1 MSRKQAKPTESQV
14 VYERIEQLK
23 ADGVSLADAVRRVAE
38 ERGKKEGAVRGN
50 YYNYAKKVTGG
61 GSTKPRSRRSTR
73 TAITVDGA
81 VDEAKA
87 VLQKAIDNVDS
98 EVEAAKKELEDAQ
111 ARHDELLASVK
122 ERKASLEKRIKA
134 LS

>member
-1 MSRKQAKPTESQV
+1 MAGKDKTESQA

-23 ADGVSLADAVRRVAE
+23 ADGVTLADAVRQVAQ
-38 ERGKKEGAVRGN
+38 ERDKKEGAVRGN
-50 YYNYAKKVTGG
+50 YYNYAKKITGD
-61 GSTKPRSRRSTR
+61 SSSSKPRSRRSTR
-73 TAITVDGA
+73 AAITVDGA

-87 VLQKAIDNVDS
+87 VLQKAIDSIDT
-98 EVEAAKKELEDAQ
+98 EVEGAKKELAAAQ
-111 ARHDELLASVK
+111 ERYDELVASVK

>member
-1 MSRKQAKPTESQV
+1 MPKQDKTESQA

-23 ADGVSLADAVRRVAE
+23 ADGVSLADAVRQVAQ

-50 YYNYAKKVTGG
+50 YYNHAKKVAGG
-61 GSTKPRSRRSTR
+61 GGGGKPRSRRSTR
-73 TAITVDGA
+73 AAITVDGA
-81 VDEAKA
+81 VDEAKG
-87 VLQKAIDNVDS
+87 VLQKAIDSIDT
-98 EVEAAKKELEDAQ
+98 EVEAAKKELAAAQ
-111 ARHDELLASVK
+111 ARYDELVASVK

>member
-1 MSRKQAKPTESQV
+1 MASKDKTESQA

-23 ADGVSLADAVRRVAE
+23 ADGVSLAEAVRQVAQ

-50 YYNYAKKVTGG
+50 YYSHAKKLTGG
-61 GSTKPRSRRSTR
+61 SSGSRPRSRRSTR
-73 TAITVDGA
+73 AAITVDGA
-81 VDEAKA
+81 VNEAKA
-87 VLQKAIDNVDS
+87 VLQKAIDNIDS
-98 EVEAAKKELEDAQ
+98 EVEDAKKELAAVQ
-111 ARHDELLASVK
+111 ARYDELVASVK